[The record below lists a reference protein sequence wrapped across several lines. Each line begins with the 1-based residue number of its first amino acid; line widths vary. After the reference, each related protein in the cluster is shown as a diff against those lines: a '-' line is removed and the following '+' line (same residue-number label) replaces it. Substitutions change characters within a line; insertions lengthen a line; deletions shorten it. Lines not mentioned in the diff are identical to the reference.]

1 MNISVIPVA
10 KKRDPNHGP
19 Q

>member
-19 Q
+19 